1 MQIQFPSDEILEL
14 KHDETPLKILES
26 NQKVDEDEDED
37 ITPCFIRQ
45 TIPDQ
50 AIISS
55 ELSLKN

>member
-26 NQKVDEDEDED
+26 NQKVDEDED